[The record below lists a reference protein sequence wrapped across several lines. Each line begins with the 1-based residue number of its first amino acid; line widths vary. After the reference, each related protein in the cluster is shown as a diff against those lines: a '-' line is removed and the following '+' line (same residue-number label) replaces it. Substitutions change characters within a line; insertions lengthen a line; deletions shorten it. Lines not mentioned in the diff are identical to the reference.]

1 MICVYSILSTGFY
14 TGDAIGS
21 DYRMP
26 YIVSILFISACF
38 FLYYII
44 AFLPSLFGIFKHIKT
59 LNRENVLAAVELL
72 VIISLVLKLI
82 GFVFFG
88 YGVAESRS
96 NFSLGFIFRLVPSYV
111 VFMCLIILPHKIK
124 GRYVFYISLH
134 VITMILMGWT
144 GGLFDI
150 FWLLLFRFMI
160 KNNDYKY
167 VLLVSMSVLV
177 AFLVAPYIYAI
188 KFYIR
193 WGDGFEFEYFSI
205 LSHLLSRLSFS
216 PMAIYLLEYSKEF
229 VGAVNVLPGFSFFD
243 SVTAVLPRSL
253 LGISID
259 NLETLLVAHFTG
271 VINHGVVYYLTLP
284 GKIISSFHISTFD
297 FFVSILVLIFIL
309 GLLIFLL
316 SSIFGELMILPWS
329 LIIFKFFLSGNF
341 EEPSYII
348 YGLIV
353 VFIISH
359 IKLRFG

>member
-1 MICVYSILSTGFY
+1 
-14 TGDAIGS
+14 
-21 DYRMP
+21 
-26 YIVSILFISACF
+26 
-38 FLYYII
+38 
-44 AFLPSLFGIFKHIKT
+44 
-59 LNRENVLAAVELL
+59 
-72 VIISLVLKLI
+72 
-82 GFVFFG
+82 
-88 YGVAESRS
+88 
-96 NFSLGFIFRLVPSYV
+96 
-111 VFMCLIILPHKIK
+111 
-124 GRYVFYISLH
+124 
-134 VITMILMGWT
+134 MILMGWT

-150 FWLLLFRFMI
+150 FWLFLFRFMI
-160 KNNDYKY
+160 KRNNYKH
-167 VLLVSMSVLV
+167 VIIVSISVLV

-193 WGDGFEFEYFSI
+193 WGGGFEFDYFYI

-229 VGAVNVLPGFSFFD
+229 VDTFNVLPGFSFFD

-271 VINHGVVYYLTLP
+271 VVNHGVVYYLTLP
-284 GKIISSFHISTFD
+284 GKIISSFQISIFE
-297 FFVSILVLIFIL
+297 FFVSVLVLIFIF

-316 SSIFGELMILPWS
+316 SSIFGDLMILPWS

-359 IKLRFG
+359 VKLRFR